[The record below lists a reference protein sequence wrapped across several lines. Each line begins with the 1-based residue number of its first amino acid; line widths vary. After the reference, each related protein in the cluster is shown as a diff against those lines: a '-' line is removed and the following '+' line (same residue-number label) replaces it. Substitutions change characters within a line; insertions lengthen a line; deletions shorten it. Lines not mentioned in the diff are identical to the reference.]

1 MQEGFGYKYG
11 KSGAHSARSMM
22 IAELS
27 QLLEQH
33 PQGASVSTIKSDIL
47 EFNVLHKPT
56 ANSRKL
62 TFRHLQDLYALDP
75 SVCLYRNLLHLWER
89 SNESTRAILA
99 FQLAYCRDPLLRVV
113 LPLLTELKPGEPVS
127 REQTEALIEQH
138 NPGAYSPASLKSFAQ
153 NLNGSLTQAGF
164 LQGRSK
170 KVRCQPTI
178 GAANVAYALFIA
190 YLNQQEGT
198 LALRSEWILLLGLN
212 DDEIL
217 GLAQGAHSRGL
228 IKFTNASDVMEIR
241 FPDWLTEAEKEL
253 LDG

>member
-1 MQEGFGYKYG
+1 MQEAFGFKYG

-22 IAELS
+22 ISEFS
-27 QLLEQH
+27 ELLEQH
-33 PQGASVSTIKSDIL
+33 PQGTSLSTLKRDIV
-47 EFNVLHKPT
+47 EFNALHKPT

-62 TFRHLQDLYALDP
+62 TFRHLQDLYGLDP
-75 SVCLYRNLLHLWER
+75 RACLYRNLLRLWQHANDTTR
-89 SNESTRAILA
+89 SLLA

-113 LPLLTELKPGEPVS
+113 RPLLTELKPGEPVS

-170 KVRCQPTI
+170 KVRSQPTI

-190 YLNQQEGT
+190 YLNRQEGT
-198 LALRSEWILLLGLN
+198 LALRSEWLLLLGLN
-212 DDEIL
+212 EDEIL